1 VAVYTNEDFFP
12 IAFESE
18 EELLK
23 WFIPLLEI
31 HLADKIS
38 EGEELKPIYGKENLV
53 HQLEAHVHTAL
64 RHIYLIQSSLQI
76 TCLIIKVLGSNSCKE
91 ESCGGFIISF
101 LF

>member
-1 VAVYTNEDFFP
+1 VAVYTNEDCFP

-18 EELLK
+18 EELIK

-64 RHIYLIQSSLQI
+64 RYISDP
-76 TCLIIKVLGSNSCKE
+76 IKSTNNLLDHKGS
-91 ESCGGFIISF
+91 GVQF
-101 LF
+101 L